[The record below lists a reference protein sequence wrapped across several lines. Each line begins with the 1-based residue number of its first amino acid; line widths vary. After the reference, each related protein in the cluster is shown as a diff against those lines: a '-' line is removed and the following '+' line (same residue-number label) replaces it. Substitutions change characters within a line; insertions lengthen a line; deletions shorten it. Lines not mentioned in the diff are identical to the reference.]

1 MPNSSESLYI
11 SWKPPVIL
19 NGIITTYELRLCLT
33 RDGNGNDFEPCVH
46 HLSNIALP
54 ANARNFNATKLCA
67 FCKYRIQLRA
77 KTIKFGEFVS
87 TTGRTKES
95 VSSEPTKVSLTPLS
109 HHQLRLSWKAPSNKN
124 GNITGYKITWKIVG
138 NDTNHPVDGELKTK
152 IVRDDVLSFDITNL
166 TAHSEYI
173 VTVNAI
179 NGAGNGLIVTKMACT
194 NEHVP
199 SAPTNVKIISVSS
212 SQLNITWQ
220 PPADPNGVITGYYIT
235 WRMIKNDL
243 NQSVSVLT
251 RISSALSAKT
261 RMHSIQNLEP
271 YSVYNLSL
279 NAQTR
284 IGNGPQVFVK
294 SRTKQS
300 LPGEPGSVQL
310 IPVSETV
317 LNLTWKSPSDP
328 NGIIIGYRVIWEMIE
343 DDKNM
348 SVSQNSRVRVIND
361 GTAVSYQIEGL
372 AAYSVYNVSLNA
384 ITSIGNGSKVNVTS
398 RTNESLPG
406 EPGNVQVIPVSAT
419 VLNLTWKSPSDPNG
433 IIIGYRVIWEMI
445 EDDKNMSVSQNSRVR
460 VINDGTAVSYQIEGL
475 AAYSVYNVSLNA
487 ITSIGNGSKVNVT
500 SRTNESLPGEPGNV
514 QVIPVSATVLNLTWK
529 SPSDPNGII
538 IGYRVIWEMIE
549 DDNKNTFV
557 PQNSTVK
564 IINDGSAVSY
574 PIENLAAYSVYNV
587 SLNAITSIG
596 NGSKVHVTSRTNESL
611 PSAPAS
617 VKIISV
623 SSSQLNITW
632 QPPADPNGVIT
643 GYYITW
649 RMIKNDLDQ
658 SVNVLTRISSALSA
672 KTRMHSIQN
681 LEPYSVYNLSLNAQ
695 TRIGNGPQV
704 FVKSRTKQS
713 LPGEPGS
720 VQLIPVS
727 ETVLNLTWKSPSDP
741 NGIIIGY
748 RVIWEMIEDDK
759 NMSVSQNSRV
769 RVINDGTAV
778 SYQIEGLAAYSVY
791 NVSLNAITSIGN
803 GSKVNVTSRTNESL
817 PGEPG
822 NVQLIPVSAT
832 VLNLTWKSPSDPNG
846 IIIGY
851 RVIWE
856 MIEDDNKNTHV
867 PRYSSVKIINDG
879 NAMSDQIENLAA
891 YSVYNVS
898 LNAIT
903 SIGNGSK
910 VHVTSR
916 TNESL
921 PSAPA
926 SVKIISVSSSQLNIT
941 WQPPADPNGVITGYY
956 ITWRMI
962 KNDLDQS
969 VNVLTRI
976 SSALSA
982 KTRMHSIQNLEPYSV
997 YNVSLN
1003 AQTRIGNGPQVFVKY
1018 RTKQSL
1024 PGEPGSV
1031 QLISVSATVLNL
1043 TWKSPSDPN
1052 GIIIGYRVIWEMIE
1066 DDNKNTHLPRYSSVK
1081 IINNGNTV
1089 SYPIEGLAAFS
1100 VYNVSLNA
1108 ITSIGN
1114 GSKVYVTSRT
1124 NESLPGEPGNVQLIP
1139 VSATVLNLTWE
1150 SPSDPNGIIIGYRV
1164 IWEMIEDDKNMS
1176 VPQNSRVRIIND
1188 GTAVSYQIKKLE
1200 PYSVYIVSINAITR
1214 IGNGSAV
1221 YVASRTKQSLPGKP
1235 QRVQLISISENVLNL
1250 SWDSPSDPN
1259 GVITGYR
1266 IGWRMIK
1273 DDKNV
1278 TSINVLR
1285 TEIVIDGTKKSFQID
1300 ELEPYSEYNVSLN
1313 AITSIGNGSKVFV
1326 TSRTNQSRPA
1336 YLFVTPKTPTVFEN
1350 SSVILSCNCGCKI
1363 LPYWFKE
1370 NQQIHYD
1377 EPGTPYVLLSNG
1389 SLYVNVSRDTA
1400 GNYSCEI
1407 RTSFWSVASMKVE
1420 LKVWYL
1426 DDCYVTGD
1434 RNLHQGENISLS
1446 CHTDGVPY
1454 PAVTW
1459 YFKGEP
1465 IAQNSRILIK
1475 GNHLKIFNASI
1486 NDDGDYSCVASNQV
1500 GKVSQLIHI
1509 RVKGIPSV
1517 KISTYI
1523 SKYIVEGTD
1532 MQFTCH
1538 REDWISI
1545 QHIQIVELV
1554 KDGIPLFKWRWRGSN
1569 ISTPVINA
1577 RQNYTGRYQCKATIG
1592 AASRFSAPFILT
1604 IGISSGPVVLEE
1616 DPKTSATGVKISWK
1630 PISKRFWSGEQ
1641 VTFEVNVSSV
1651 DHILKKSHLTKTTG
1665 AIFSGLR
1672 PKTTYIVSITGRTVF
1687 GRFQN
1692 VTVIFVTTKEN
1703 KNNMKY
1709 QLSIR
1714 LIDYKFSNKLLD
1726 ETSSQYKNLK
1736 FRLENSLTD
1745 IFKKSEIGFHYISS
1759 WVFSFQK
1766 GSVVVLVVVSL
1777 DTQFREDPKKLVK
1790 ELNKANTIAG
1800 YRFDKLYTRE
1810 KDFDE
1815 CAKKEFNSCH
1825 EYAHCE
1831 NAVGTYL
1838 CDCFKGFFGD
1848 GKECKGPPQ
1857 ITSRSPSNITQF
1869 VETNVT
1875 LVCNVIADPHP
1886 IILWKRAASDG
1897 KFVELKRTSEKSDGN
1912 FTIFNAR
1919 LEDSGTYQCHAS
1931 NPLGYDSY
1939 TTKVI
1944 IKPVIVDIDVEIK
1957 LSNKTFVEDLKNKS
1971 SPTYKKLEN
1980 DVYTELYNFFNNT
1993 PGFEDI
1999 EILGFTNGSVK
2010 VIFRVIVKV
2019 LKPSKESNDVVAVKI
2034 GRKINKQLKTG
2045 RIGNI
2050 QVVPGAIKLKVPPP
2064 PPANVT
2070 YSDIKETRVH
2080 IYWEPPELHEM
2091 FSIEQY
2097 YITYLKYGSKIW
2109 SNNTINAEQLTNTQ
2123 LDNLESDTFYI
2134 IIIIAENAYG
2144 LGKKSSRMEIKTK
2157 KVEVIP
2163 LWYYIGPIIGLAG
2176 VVVLLMIIYVTRRV
2190 FHSDV
2195 WKLEDRKSDSNR
2207 REVKT
2212 SFQMI
2217 ERENEKEN
2225 TYQNVAFSD
2234 GEMNSAWK
2242 EILRNLI
2249 RISDEVLIPGNFN
2262 FQVVRGT
2269 IFSPLEE
2276 KRTACS
2282 VKLLKENAK
2291 VIDHNDLMNELTT
2304 ISAVSVHENIMNL
2317 IGACTSKDGPLLLVL
2332 EFCSRGTL
2340 ESNLR
2345 EKKKNKQM
2353 LTKKTKIQIAKEIA
2367 KGMTHLTNSGIVHQD
2382 LAARNILL
2390 TDDFTPK
2397 ISNFGVSRDTYKR
2410 GSYHNISQQNLAVRW
2425 LAIEALTNGLYTT
2438 KSDVWSFAVV
2448 MWEIETRGC
2457 TPYQEFD
2464 VEDFVSHVRE
2474 GYRLSQPD
2482 ETSSE
2487 TYNFMLQCWDAN
2499 PNHRPTFHEVVNILE
2514 ELLRNNK
2521 VC

>member
-910 VHVTSR
+910 VH
-916 TNESL
+916 
-921 PSAPA
+921 
-926 SVKIISVSSSQLNIT
+926 
-941 WQPPADPNGVITGYY
+941 
-956 ITWRMI
+956 
-962 KNDLDQS
+962 
-969 VNVLTRI
+969 
-976 SSALSA
+976 
-982 KTRMHSIQNLEPYSV
+982 
-997 YNVSLN
+997 
-1003 AQTRIGNGPQVFVKY
+1003 
-1018 RTKQSL
+1018 
-1024 PGEPGSV
+1024 
-1031 QLISVSATVLNL
+1031 
-1043 TWKSPSDPN
+1043 
-1052 GIIIGYRVIWEMIE
+1052 
-1066 DDNKNTHLPRYSSVK
+1066 
-1081 IINNGNTV
+1081 
-1089 SYPIEGLAAFS
+1089 
-1100 VYNVSLNA
+1100 
-1108 ITSIGN
+1108 
-1114 GSKVYVTSRT
+1114 VTSRT